1 MNEQLPFRV
10 LEKWLFFYE
19 FLLFPKK
26 WMLSWGML
34 SLLRTSNNLLY
45 CIKEFISD
53 RREYHEIYFGS
64 NVV

>member
-26 WMLSWGML
+26 MDVVMG
-34 SLLRTSNNLLY
+34 NV
-45 CIKEFISD
+45 ISVKD
-53 RREYHEIYFGS
+53 KQ
-64 NVV
+64 